1 MIILYKANN
10 YYTSVNYKM
19 SNFATNRNDIFMF
32 FSNDPSIWLKEL
44 FINAGISYSIASILS
59 TISLVISVL
68 VLSWLSNV
76 IAKFIILRI
85 VTAAVKKSKSL
96 WDDIFL
102 EQKVFTRLSH
112 LAPALVIWFM
122 SAWALK
128 DYPVW
133 LVVVH
138 KMTYIYL
145 IVVGTFVINSFVESW
160 HQVYLTLPISK
171 HRHIKGYVQ
180 LVKILVI
187 LITVLIIV
195 SVIFKKD
202 ISSIVTGVGAMAA
215 VVMLVFKDT
224 LLGFVASI
232 QLSSNHMLKEGDWVT
247 IPVRGVDGIVSDI
260 SLNTVKVKNFDN
272 TIITVPTWALIQES
286 FQNWAGMEESA
297 GRRVKKA
304 ILIDMKSIRFVDK
317 PLRDKLYEV
326 QIIREYIETKE
337 AEMKNSAID
346 NIVDSNVLNGQR
358 MTNIGLFRAYITA
371 YLKQNPKV
379 NSQLTLY
386 VRNNAPTDSGL
397 PLEVSFFT
405 RDKDGDN
412 YEMVQSDI
420 FDHLLAGISEFDLKL
435 FQHPTGDDFQQ
446 LKIN

>member
-1 MIILYKANN
+1 MSKFVTNSNEILM
-10 YYTSVNYKM
+10 V
-19 SNFATNRNDIFMF
+19 
-32 FSNDPSIWLKEL
+32 FSNDPSIILKEL
-44 FINAGISYSIASILS
+44 FVNAGLSYGIASILS
-59 TISLVISVL
+59 AISLVMIVL
-68 VLSWLSNV
+68 VISWLANV
-76 IAKFIILRI
+76 MAKFIILRI
-85 VTAAVKKSKSL
+85 VTAAVRKSKTQ

-112 LAPALVIWFM
+112 LAPALIIWFM

-128 DYPVW
+128 DYQVW
-133 LVVVH
+133 LLVVH

-145 IVVGTFVINSFVESW
+145 ILVGTFIINSFIESW
-160 HQVYLTLPISK
+160 HQIYLTLPISK

-187 LITVLIIV
+187 LITVLITV

-232 QLSSNHMLKEGDWVT
+232 QLSSNKMLKEGDWVT
-247 IPVRGVDGIVSDI
+247 IPARGIDGTVSDI

-286 FQNWAGMEESA
+286 FQNWVGMEESD

-304 ILIDMKSIRFVDK
+304 IHIDLKSIRFIDK
-317 PLRDKLYEV
+317 PLRDKLYEIKLLR
-326 QIIREYIETKE
+326 QYIDTKE
-337 AEMKNSAID
+337 VEVKNSD
-346 NIVDSNVLNGQR
+346 QENITAETNVLNGQR
-358 MTNIGLFRAYITA
+358 MTNIGLYRAYITA
-371 YLKQNPKV
+371 YLMQHPRVNKQM
-379 NSQLTLY
+379 TIY
-386 VRNNAPTDSGL
+386 VRHNAPTDNGL
-397 PLEVSFFT
+397 PLEVSFFII
-405 RDKDGDN
+405 DKDGKN

-420 FDHLLAGISEFDLKL
+420 FDHLIAGTNEFDLKL
-435 FQHPTGDDFQQ
+435 FQHPTGDDFRQM
-446 LKIN
+446 KVN